1 MMIST
6 RGRYVLRVM
15 VDLAEHAGEGYIP
28 MKDVAKRQEVSLKY
42 LERIL
47 PPLTKGGYITAVHG
61 KGGGYQ
67 LTRQPDEYKI
77 GDILRV
83 AEGDLSPVSCLE
95 GNGEKCDRMEG
106 CKTRPMWEK
115 LNTMI
120 NDFFDGITLG
130 DLIRD

>member
-67 LTRQPDEYKI
+67 LTRRPDEYKI

-95 GNGEKCDRMEG
+95 SNGEKCDRMEG

-115 LNTMI
+115 LNIMI

>member
-67 LTRQPDEYKI
+67 LTRRPDEYKI

-95 GNGEKCDRMEG
+95 SNGEKCDRMEG